1 MLLYNTVTGSAAKQE
16 SVLIEWEAV
25 AAGTGLSTGC
35 TEGINVNEVH
45 NNPTDN
51 GIKRFLTQ
59 GTVFLRNNFFS
70 GLTRWIWIL
79 KTKGTAKYY
88 LILVHARNK
97 HLFLTRLR
105 RIT

>member
-35 TEGINVNEVH
+35 TEGINVNDVH

-59 GTVFLRNNFFS
+59 GTVFLREYRFS
-70 GLTRWIWIL
+70 VITPSDWI
-79 KTKGTAKYY
+79 
-88 LILVHARNK
+88 
-97 HLFLTRLR
+97 
-105 RIT
+105 